1 MDVGT
6 GSGARPPGVDVSA
19 ADVAA
24 HHPEGADAVL
34 TLEDRGQAV
43 AAMGEAL
50 ARFLPTQGDIG
61 GVIGAGGSGNTA
73 LVSAACRH
81 FPRRARQGAGL
92 HRRLGRCR
100 AYVGPTTSP

>member
-6 GSGARPPGVDVSA
+6 GSGDRPAGVDVSA
-19 ADVAA
+19 AEVAA

-50 ARFLPTQGDIG
+50 ARFLPTC
-61 GVIGAGGSGNTA
+61 AMK
-73 LVSAACRH
+73 SAA
-81 FPRRARQGAGL
+81 
-92 HRRLGRCR
+92 
-100 AYVGPTTSP
+100 